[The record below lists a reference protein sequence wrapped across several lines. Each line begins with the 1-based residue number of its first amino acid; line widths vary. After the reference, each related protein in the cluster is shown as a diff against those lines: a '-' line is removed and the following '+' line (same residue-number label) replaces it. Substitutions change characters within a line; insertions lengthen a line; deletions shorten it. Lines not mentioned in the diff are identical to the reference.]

1 VRAQEVDSGDG
12 ASRVKT
18 KELGMEEID
27 GGGAASGDEAEE
39 LGAEEFTGSPL
50 ASRVETKN
58 LGAEEVDQVGGDGDA
73 SGVEAKENLDDGDS
87 PQQRRR
93 QRRRLQAD

>member
-1 VRAQEVDSGDG
+1 
-12 ASRVKT
+12 
-18 KELGMEEID
+18 MEEID

-73 SGVEAKENLDDGDS
+73 SGVEAEENLDDGDS

-93 QRRRLQAD
+93 QRRRLQADQPGWSLQP